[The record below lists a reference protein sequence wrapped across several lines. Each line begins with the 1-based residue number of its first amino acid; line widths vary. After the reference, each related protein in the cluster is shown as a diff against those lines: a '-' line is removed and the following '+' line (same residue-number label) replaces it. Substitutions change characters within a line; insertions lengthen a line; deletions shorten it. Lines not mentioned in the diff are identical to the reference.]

1 MTGPDSSGAISS
13 PPPAPAPARVGELL
27 RLHPGARLV
36 PAPSGATHIYVGQ
49 RGTSLGVL
57 SPGLAAA
64 VDLLA
69 AKQTG
74 TDELLEAVQSHDGE
88 LGMLK
93 MPKLLHALRAGGWV
107 STTLEVA
114 GTPLLTFRP
123 LSPSVPPVLKHD
135 GDPAELRMS
144 RFAVLRA
151 DRAGM
156 VLESPLAHVAA
167 ELHDPRLAALLAS
180 LPAQQGPESAPAD
193 GAGART
199 YPEDWSEA
207 VPELLSALA
216 RHGFLVPRSGAA
228 EEDFRFAQWSPHE
241 LWFHSRTR
249 VGRHDLPYGGT
260 YWAKGT
266 AAEPLPAVRPAFD
279 GRSVE
284 LPRADLQ
291 ALRESDLTLTEVLE
305 DRKSLRLH
313 DSEAPLTAAQLGEF
327 LYRSA
332 RNRGRYQDGSQEL
345 GDRPYPSGGRAY
357 ELELYPLIHNVDG
370 VEPGLYHY
378 DPEGHRLEL
387 VAEPGPALTRLT
399 EISRATAQ
407 MATPPQVTLLVTARF
422 GRVMWKYSAMG
433 YALVLKHVGVLYQVM
448 YSVATAMGL
457 AGCGLGGGDSDA
469 FVAASG
475 VPWESESTVG
485 EFLLGSRGK
494 EVGNGV
500 PA

>member
-1 MTGPDSSGAISS
+1 MTGPDPYGAISN
-13 PPPAPAPARVGELL
+13 PPPARGPARVGELL
-27 RLHPGARLV
+27 RLHPGARIV
-36 PAPSGATHIYVGQ
+36 PVASGATQIFIGQ
-49 RGTSLGVL
+49 RGTSLGAL
-57 SPGLAAA
+57 TPGLTAAME
-64 VDLLA
+64 LLA
-69 AKQTG
+69 ARRVG
-74 TDELLEAVQSHDGE
+74 SDELLDVVQSHEGE

-93 MPKLLHALRAGGWV
+93 MPKLLQRLRAGGWL
-107 STTLEVA
+107 STTLAVA
-114 GTPLLTFRP
+114 GSAVLTFRP
-123 LSPSVPPVLKHD
+123 LGPVVPPVLRHD

-151 DRAGM
+151 DGTGM

-167 ELHDPRLAALLAS
+167 ELHDPALVGLLGS
-180 LPAQQGPESAPAD
+180 LPTQRGPGPAPRD
-193 GAGART
+193 PAGART
-199 YPEDWSEA
+199 HPVDWPEA
-207 VPELLSALA
+207 VPALLSALA

-228 EEDFRFAQWSPHE
+228 EEGFRFAQWSPHE

-260 YWAKGT
+260 YWAKGF
-266 AAEPLPAVRPAFD
+266 AEPLPSVRPPFD

-291 ALRESDLTLTEVLE
+291 ALRASDRTLTEVLE
-305 DRKSLRLH
+305 DRQSLRLH
-313 DSEAPLTAAQLGEF
+313 DSSAPLTAGQLGEF

-332 RNRGRYQDGSQEL
+332 RNRGTYDDGSQEL

-357 ELELYPLIHNVDG
+357 ELEVYPLIHQVDG

-378 DPEGHRLEL
+378 DPEKHRLEL
-387 VAEPGPALTRLT
+387 VAEPGPALTRLADM
-399 EISRATAQ
+399 SRATAQ
-407 MATPPQVTLLVTARF
+407 MSSPPQVTLLITARF
-422 GRVMWKYSAMG
+422 GRVMWKYSSMG

-469 FVAASG
+469 FAVASG
-475 VPWESESTVG
+475 VSWESESTVG

-494 EVGNGV
+494 EGSDVV

>member
-1 MTGPDSSGAISS
+1 MTGPDPNGVIST
-13 PPPAPAPARVGELL
+13 PPPAPDPVRVGELL
-27 RLHPGARLV
+27 RLHPGARVV
-36 PAPSGATHIYVGQ
+36 PVPSGATQIFIGQ
-49 RGTSLGVL
+49 RGTSLGAL
-57 SPGLAAA
+57 SPGQAAA
-64 VDLLA
+64 VELLA
-69 AKQTG
+69 ARQV
-74 TDELLEAVQSHDGE
+74 DADALLDVVRSHEGE
-88 LGMLK
+88 MGMLK
-93 MPKLLHALRAGGWV
+93 MPMLLQRLRAGGWLSV
-107 STTLEVA
+107 TLEVA
-114 GTPLLTFRP
+114 GSPVLTFRP
-123 LSPSVPPVLKHD
+123 LGPAVPPAPQHD
-135 GDPAELRMS
+135 ADPAELRMS
-144 RFAVLRA
+144 RFAVLRTEGT
-151 DRAGM
+151 GM

-167 ELHDPRLAALLAS
+167 ELHDPALAALLAS
-180 LPAQQGPESAPAD
+180 LPALQGEQPGSGGPEGAPA
-193 GAGART
+193 
-199 YPEDWSEA
+199 YPVDYPEA
-207 VPELLSALA
+207 VPALLSALA

-260 YWAKGT
+260 YWAKDV
-266 AAEPLPAVRPAFD
+266 AEPLPAVRPSFE

-291 ALRESDLTLTEVLE
+291 ALRASDRTLTEVLE

-313 DSEAPLTAAQLGEF
+313 DGAAPLTAEQLGEF

-332 RNRGRYQDGSQEL
+332 RNRGRYQDGSAEL

-357 ELELYPLIHNVDG
+357 ELEIYPLIHRMDG

-387 VAEPGPALTRLT
+387 VAEPGPALTRLA
-399 EISRATAQ
+399 EMSRATAQ
-407 MATPPQVTLLVTARF
+407 MSEPPQVTLLITARF
-422 GRVMWKYSAMG
+422 GRVMWKYSTMG

-469 FVAASG
+469 FAAASG
-475 VPWESESTVG
+475 VSWESESTVG
-485 EFLLGSRGK
+485 EFLLGSRG
-494 EVGNGV
+494 EEGGDGV

>member
-1 MTGPDSSGAISS
+1 MTGPDASGVISNH
-13 PPPAPAPARVGELL
+13 PPAPGPVRVGELL
-27 RLHPGARLV
+27 RLHPGARVV
-36 PAPSGATHIYVGQ
+36 PVPSGATQIFIGQ
-49 RGTSLGVL
+49 RGTSLGAL

-64 VDLLA
+64 VELLST
-69 AKQTG
+69 KPVDN
-74 TDELLEAVQSHDGE
+74 DELLEVVRSHEGE

-93 MPKLLHALRAGGWV
+93 TPKLLQRLRAGGWLAV
-107 STTLEVA
+107 TLEAA
-114 GTPLLTFRP
+114 GKPLLTFRP
-123 LSPSVPPVLKHD
+123 LGPAVPPVLKHD

-151 DRAGM
+151 EGTGM
-156 VLESPLAHVAA
+156 VLESPLAHVAV
-167 ELHDPRLAALLAS
+167 ELHDPALAGLLAS
-180 LPAQQGPESAPAD
+180 LPARQDPGQAPQDTESA
-193 GAGART
+193 RT
-199 YPEDWSEA
+199 HLPEQ
-207 VPELLSALA
+207 PEVVSALLSALA

-249 VGRHDLPYGGT
+249 VGRHDMPYGGT

-266 AAEPLPAVRPAFD
+266 AEPLPAVRPSFE
-279 GRSVE
+279 GVSVE
-284 LPRADLQ
+284 LPRVDLE
-291 ALRESDLTLTEVLE
+291 ALRASDRTLTEVLE
-305 DRKSLRLH
+305 DRHSLRLH
-313 DSEAPLTAAQLGEF
+313 DSSSPLTAAQLGEF

-332 RNRGRYQDGSQEL
+332 RNRAQYDDGSQQL

-357 ELELYPLIHNVDG
+357 ELEIYPLIDHVDG
-370 VEPGLYHY
+370 VAPGLYHY

-399 EISRATAQ
+399 EMSRATAQ
-407 MATPPQVTLLVTARF
+407 MSAAPQVTLLITARF
-422 GRVMWKYSAMG
+422 GRVMWKYSTMG

-469 FVAASG
+469 FAAASG
-475 VPWESESTVG
+475 VAWESESTVG
-485 EFLLGSRGK
+485 EFLLGSRG
-494 EVGNGV
+494 EEDGSGV

>member
-1 MTGPDSSGAISS
+1 MPGPDPSGDISNS
-13 PPPAPAPARVGELL
+13 PPAPGPARVGELL
-27 RLHPGARLV
+27 QLHPGARIV
-36 PAPSGATHIYVGQ
+36 TVPSGATQIVVGQ
-49 RGTSLGVL
+49 RGTSLGAL
-57 SPGLAAA
+57 SPGLTAA

-69 AKQTG
+69 AEQVSS
-74 TDELLEAVQSHDGE
+74 DRLLDVVRSHEGE
-88 LGMLK
+88 MGMLK
-93 MPKLLHALRAGGWV
+93 VPKLLQRLRAGGWL
-107 STTLEVA
+107 SITLAVA
-114 GTPLLTFRP
+114 GSPLVTFRP
-123 LSPSVPPVLKHD
+123 LGPAVPPVLRHD
-135 GDPAELRMS
+135 GDPAGLRLS

-151 DRAGM
+151 DTTGM

-167 ELHDPRLAALLAS
+167 ELHDPALTALLAALPVPQDAEAE
-180 LPAQQGPESAPAD
+180 PRGHAD
-193 GAGART
+193 ART
-199 YPEDWSEA
+199 PAVDWPEA
-207 VPELLSALA
+207 VPEVFSALA

-260 YWAKGT
+260 YWAKGS
-266 AAEPLPAVRPAFD
+266 AEPLPAVRPPFG
-279 GRSVE
+279 GRTVD
-284 LPRADLQ
+284 LPRPDLQ
-291 ALRESDLTLTEVLE
+291 ALRANDRTLTEVLE
-305 DRKSLRLH
+305 DRHSLRVH
-313 DSEAPLTAAQLGEF
+313 DSAAPLTAAQLGEF

-357 ELELYPLIHNVDG
+357 ELEIYPLIHQVDG
-370 VEPGLYHY
+370 VAPGLYHY
-378 DPEGHRLEL
+378 DPEEHRLEL
-387 VAEPGPALTRLT
+387 VAESGPVLARLA
-399 EISRATAQ
+399 ELSRATAQ
-407 MATPPQVTLLVTARF
+407 MSATPQVTLLITARF

-469 FVAASG
+469 FAAASG

-485 EFLLGSRGK
+485 EFLLGSRG
-494 EVGNGV
+494 EGGGDGV

>member
-1 MTGPDSSGAISS
+1 MTGPGPSGAPGN
-13 PPPAPAPARVGELL
+13 PPPAPGPARVGELL
-27 RLHPGARLV
+27 RLHPGARIV
-36 PAPSGATHIYVGQ
+36 PAPGGATRIFVGQ
-49 RGTSLGVL
+49 RGTSLGAL

-69 AKQTG
+69 AQPVG
-74 TDELLEAVQSHDGE
+74 SDALLDVVRRHEGE
-88 LGMLK
+88 FGLLK
-93 MPKLLHALRAGGWV
+93 VPRLLQKLRAGGWLSV
-107 STTLEVA
+107 TLEVE
-114 GTPLLTFRP
+114 GSPLLTFRP
-123 LSPSVPPVLKHD
+123 LGPAVPPVLKHD

-151 DRAGM
+151 EGTGM

-167 ELHDPRLAALLAS
+167 ELHDPALAGLLAS
-180 LPAQQGPESAPAD
+180 LPARQGP
-193 GAGART
+193 RT
-199 YPEDWSEA
+199 FAVERPEA
-207 VPELLSALA
+207 VPALLSALA
-216 RHGFLVPRSGAA
+216 RHGFLVPRVGAA

-260 YWAKGT
+260 YWAKG
-266 AAEPLPAVRPAFD
+266 AAEPLPSVRPSFA
-279 GRSVE
+279 GPSVE
-284 LPRADLQ
+284 LPRPDLR
-291 ALRESDLTLTEVLE
+291 ALRTSDATLTEVLE

-313 DSEAPLTAAQLGEF
+313 DNSAPLTAEQLGAF

-332 RNRGRYQDGSQEL
+332 RNRGRYDDGSQEL

-357 ELELYPLIHNVDG
+357 ELEVYPLVERVDG
-370 VEPGLYHY
+370 VAPGLYHY

-387 VAEPGPALTRLT
+387 VAEPGPALGRLA
-399 EISRATAQ
+399 EMSRATAQ
-407 MATPPQVTLLVTARF
+407 MSSPPQVTLLITARF
-422 GRVMWKYSAMG
+422 GRVMWKYSSMG

-469 FVAASG
+469 FAAASG

-485 EFLLGSRGK
+485 EFLIGSRGQ
-494 EVGNGV
+494 EGSDGV